1 MMDKTTQDAI
11 LESAGEGIYGLDLEG
26 TTTFANPA
34 AIRMTGWSLDE
45 LLGKLQHS
53 QIHHS
58 KADGTP
64 YPREACP
71 IYAALRDGEIHQKED
86 EVFWRKNGTS
96 FPVAYTSNPLLK
108 EGKLA
113 GAVVIFR
120 DITERKNRERWDQN
134 YRKVLELV
142 AACAPLP
149 ESLQALIA
157 AVHDYD
163 DGLTVTID
171 AHGPALMPD
180 GETNRH
186 ACWSRNIVASS
197 GAILGIF
204 RAYQR
209 EAKEIQPA
217 SQKILEMA
225 CGLSSI
231 AIENRNLLNQLAHQT
246 THDVLTGLANRV
258 LFGDR
263 LDQALAQAKR
273 YRGKVAVYMIDLDRF
288 KEVNDAF
295 GHAVGDS
302 LLIETANRLKGLL
315 EEGDTLARMSGAELA
330 LMVPRVAKGA
340 DCFAVAKNIV
350 ESLRSPVRVEGYEL
364 VGGLSVGI
372 SLYPEHGQD
381 PVTLQKHSHA
391 AMCRANERGG
401 NRFEIF
407 DPTAS
412 VVAAE
417 GLKMEFRLREA
428 LEKNWFHLDYQP
440 QFALSGELMG
450 MEALLRLKPP
460 EEKTIPPTKFI
471 HVAEESGLIVPI
483 GTWALREACTQ
494 GTAWNEQGYAPFRMA
509 VNVSTRQLADLN
521 FVDQVT
527 SILKETRFPATF
539 LELELTESC
548 LIASTVDSIQQLNQ
562 LRDLGVE
569 ISIDDFGTG
578 YSSLS
583 RLHLLP
589 VTAIKI
595 DKAFVDRLTTGVGG
609 LETMA
614 AIVTLARQLGFRVI
628 AEGVETIQQLEALI
642 GLGSVVVQGFLS
654 GRPERAANAK
664 RHLQMVHPALCS

>member
-1 MMDKTTQDAI
+1 MDKTTQDAI

-273 YRGKVAVYMIDLDRF
+273 
-288 KEVNDAF
+288 
-295 GHAVGDS
+295 S
-302 LLIETANRLKGLL
+302 
-315 EEGDTLARMSGAELA
+315 
-330 LMVPRVAKGA
+330 VAK
-340 DCFAVAKNIV
+340 
-350 ESLRSPVRVEGYEL
+350 S
-364 VGGLSVGI
+364 
-372 SLYPEHGQD
+372 
-381 PVTLQKHSHA
+381 
-391 AMCRANERGG
+391 
-401 NRFEIF
+401 RF
-407 DPTAS
+407 T
-412 VVAAE
+412 
-417 GLKMEFRLREA
+417 
-428 LEKNWFHLDYQP
+428 
-440 QFALSGELMG
+440 
-450 MEALLRLKPP
+450 
-460 EEKTIPPTKFI
+460 
-471 HVAEESGLIVPI
+471 
-483 GTWALREACTQ
+483 
-494 GTAWNEQGYAPFRMA
+494 
-509 VNVSTRQLADLN
+509 
-521 FVDQVT
+521 
-527 SILKETRFPATF
+527 
-539 LELELTESC
+539 
-548 LIASTVDSIQQLNQ
+548 
-562 LRDLGVE
+562 
-569 ISIDDFGTG
+569 
-578 YSSLS
+578 
-583 RLHLLP
+583 
-589 VTAIKI
+589 
-595 DKAFVDRLTTGVGG
+595 
-609 LETMA
+609 
-614 AIVTLARQLGFRVI
+614 
-628 AEGVETIQQLEALI
+628 
-642 GLGSVVVQGFLS
+642 
-654 GRPERAANAK
+654 
-664 RHLQMVHPALCS
+664 

>member
-1 MMDKTTQDAI
+1 
-11 LESAGEGIYGLDLEG
+11 
-26 TTTFANPA
+26 
-34 AIRMTGWSLDE
+34 
-45 LLGKLQHS
+45 
-53 QIHHS
+53 
-58 KADGTP
+58 
-64 YPREACP
+64 
-71 IYAALRDGEIHQKED
+71 
-86 EVFWRKNGTS
+86 
-96 FPVAYTSNPLLK
+96 
-108 EGKLA
+108 
-113 GAVVIFR
+113 VVVFR

-157 AVHDYD
+157 AVHDYE

-171 AHGPALMPD
+171 VHGPKLVPD
-180 GETNRH
+180 EETNRCT
-186 ACWSRNIVASS
+186 CWSRKIVASS
-197 GAILGIF
+197 GTLLGSF
-204 RAYQR
+204 RAYQKGAK
-209 EAKEIQPA
+209 EGGAKEIQPA
-217 SQKILEMA
+217 SHEILEMA

-246 THDVLTGLANRV
+246 THDVLTGLANRI

-273 YRGKVAVYMIDLDRF
+273 YHGKVAVYMIDLDRF

-302 LLIETANRLKGLL
+302 LLIETANRLKALL

-330 LMVPRVAKGA
+330 LMVPRVAKGV
-340 DCFAVAKNIV
+340 DCFAVAKSIV
-350 ESLRSPVRVEGYEL
+350 ESLRSPVRVNGFEL

-391 AMCRANERGG
+391 AMCRATERGG

-417 GLKMEFRLREA
+417 ALKIELRLREA

-460 EEKTIPPTKFI
+460 EERTIPPTKFI
-471 HVAEESGLIVPI
+471 KIAEESGLIVPI
-483 GTWALREACTQ
+483 GAWVLREACKQ

-509 VNVSTRQLADLN
+509 VNVSARQLAERN

-527 SILKETRFPATF
+527 SILKETRFPPTF

-548 LIASTVDSIQQLNQ
+548 LIASTVDSIQQLSQ
-562 LRDLGVE
+562 LRESGVE

-628 AEGVETIQQLEALI
+628 VEGVETIQQLEALI
-642 GLGSVVVQGFLS
+642 GVGSVIVQGFLS

-664 RHLQMVHPALCS
+664 RHLKMVHPAVCS

>member
-1 MMDKTTQDAI
+1 
-11 LESAGEGIYGLDLEG
+11 
-26 TTTFANPA
+26 
-34 AIRMTGWSLDE
+34 
-45 LLGKLQHS
+45 
-53 QIHHS
+53 
-58 KADGTP
+58 
-64 YPREACP
+64 
-71 IYAALRDGEIHQKED
+71 
-86 EVFWRKNGTS
+86 
-96 FPVAYTSNPLLK
+96 
-108 EGKLA
+108 
-113 GAVVIFR
+113 
-120 DITERKNRERWDQN
+120 
-134 YRKVLELV
+134 
-142 AACAPLP
+142 
-149 ESLQALIA
+149 
-157 AVHDYD
+157 
-163 DGLTVTID
+163 
-171 AHGPALMPD
+171 
-180 GETNRH
+180 
-186 ACWSRNIVASS
+186 
-197 GAILGIF
+197 
-204 RAYQR
+204 
-209 EAKEIQPA
+209 
-217 SQKILEMA
+217 
-225 CGLSSI
+225 
-231 AIENRNLLNQLAHQT
+231 
-246 THDVLTGLANRV
+246 
-258 LFGDR
+258 
-263 LDQALAQAKR
+263 
-273 YRGKVAVYMIDLDRF
+273 
-288 KEVNDAF
+288 
-295 GHAVGDS
+295 
-302 LLIETANRLKGLL
+302 
-315 EEGDTLARMSGAELA
+315 
-330 LMVPRVAKGA
+330 
-340 DCFAVAKNIV
+340 
-350 ESLRSPVRVEGYEL
+350 
-364 VGGLSVGI
+364 
-372 SLYPEHGQD
+372 
-381 PVTLQKHSHA
+381 
-391 AMCRANERGG
+391 
-401 NRFEIF
+401 
-407 DPTAS
+407 
-412 VVAAE
+412 
-417 GLKMEFRLREA
+417 MEFRLREA

-460 EEKTIPPTKFI
+460 EEKTIPPTKFF